1 MKERTDRNDRL
12 GRYFPDEFPKR
23 LERLKDL
30 AGVSWEELAEILGV
44 SHRRMMRWRRGGKPS
59 GGGFW
64 AVFVLGGAGARR
76 HGCDAA
82 EAIRDPDPG
91 GVGTWVASGGSTT

>member
-1 MKERTDRNDRL
+1 MKEMKDMKDRL

-30 AGVSWEELAEILGV
+30 AGVSWEELADVLGV
-44 SHRRMMRWRRGGKPS
+44 SRRRMMRWRRGGKPS

-64 AVFVLGGAGARR
+64 AVLSL
-76 HGCDAA
+76 AA
-82 EAIRDPDPG
+82 QVPG
-91 GVGTWVASGGSTT
+91 GMDAMLPRPSETSIPEE